1 MAKLN
6 RKLIILA
13 LFILIF
19 YISITSVTAASF
31 NDVQDKIDTAT
42 GGDDV
47 YLDNTTYDG
56 SGTEITI
63 DKDLRVHGGS
73 ASDPNRKST
82 LNAKKLSRIFNVQGN
97 HNVSFI
103 NLNIINGKATGY
115 NRMGGAVYNHD
126 INYNGSLKFIN
137 CTFVNSSTNGTY
149 FHGGAIYS
157 SSSVSVVNSSFVN
170 SSANGQSS
178 FGGTINGG
186 AIYSSSSISVVNSSF
201 VNSSTNANGQCSA
214 GRDKGEPS
222 TVSIFSWLFFSL
234 DAAVPFSDQEL
245 DPGKNQDQQE

>member
-103 NLNIINGKATGY
+103 NLNIINGKTSGS
-115 NRMGGAVYNHD
+115 GGAVFISNL
-126 INYNGSLKFIN
+126 IGNLKFIN
-137 CTFVNSSTNGTY
+137 CNFVNSSTNGSDS
-149 FHGGAIYS
+149 HGGAICADN
-157 SSSVSVVNSSFVN
+157 V
-170 SSANGQSS
+170 
-178 FGGTINGG
+178 I
-186 AIYSSSSISVVNSSF
+186 VVNSSF
-201 VNSSTNANGQCSA
+201 VNSSTNGPGSSGGAICAFFNCKVVNSSFVNSSTSENGGAILTSNLSVVSSSFVNSLATGSA
-214 GRDKGEPS
+214 H
-222 TVSIFSWLFFSL
+222 
-234 DAAVPFSDQEL
+234 
-245 DPGKNQDQQE
+245 

>member
-126 INYNGSLKFIN
+126 INYNGSLK
-137 CTFVNSSTNGTY
+137 
-149 FHGGAIYS
+149 
-157 SSSVSVVNSSFVN
+157 
-170 SSANGQSS
+170 
-178 FGGTINGG
+178 
-186 AIYSSSSISVVNSSF
+186 
-201 VNSSTNANGQCSA
+201 
-214 GRDKGEPS
+214 
-222 TVSIFSWLFFSL
+222 
-234 DAAVPFSDQEL
+234 
-245 DPGKNQDQQE
+245 